1 MTCNL
6 GTNERAIRFAI
17 GVSLFVAAGILT
29 LPGWAAGVLYVVG
42 GVALLT
48 SFFAFCPAW
57 KLFGI
62 NTCAPKTSEQR

>member
-6 GTNERAIRFAI
+6 GTNERAIRFAV
-17 GVSLFVAAGILT
+17 GVSLFVAASLLELSDWIRG
-29 LPGWAAGVLYVVG
+29 ALYVVG

-48 SFFAFCPAW
+48 GFFGFCPAW

-62 NTCAPKTSEQR
+62 NTRATKISEQR

>member
-17 GVSLFVAAGILT
+17 GVGLFVAASLIE
-29 LPGWAAGVLYVVG
+29 LPDWIRGALYLVGVVM
-42 GVALLT
+42 LLT
-48 SFFAFCPAW
+48 GTIAFCPAW

-62 NTCAPKTSEQR
+62 NTCKTDASLK

>member
-17 GVSLFVAAGILT
+17 GVSLFVGASLLE
-29 LPGWAAGVLYVVG
+29 LPDWIRGALYLVS

-48 SFFAFCPAW
+48 GTIAFCPAW

-62 NTCAPKTSEQR
+62 DTCAKT